1 MNNVQLVNAGIKLI
15 GQGGKQSDA
24 AEDNTAV
31 IQRIDNGRSQLT
43 AYLITE
49 SQITPPDDQAN

>member
-15 GQGGKQSDA
+15 GQGGKQGDA

-31 IQRIDNGRSQLT
+31 IQRIDNGRSNLLPT
-43 AYLITE
+43 
-49 SQITPPDDQAN
+49 